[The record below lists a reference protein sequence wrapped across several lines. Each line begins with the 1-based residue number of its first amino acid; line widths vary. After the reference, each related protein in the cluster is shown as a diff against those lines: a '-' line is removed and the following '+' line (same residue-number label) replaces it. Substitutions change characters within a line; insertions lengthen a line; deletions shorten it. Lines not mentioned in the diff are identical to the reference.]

1 MKLRE
6 IECPKCHTIFHS
18 AVCPFCGHR
27 VQKKLPTSFMV
38 VTTICIIILPV
49 FFKVVLQ

>member
-6 IECPKCHTIFHS
+6 IECPKCHTTYHS
-18 AVCPFCGHR
+18 AVCPFCGHS
-27 VQKKLPTSFMV
+27 VQKKPPISFIV

-49 FFKVVLQ
+49 FVTVVLQ